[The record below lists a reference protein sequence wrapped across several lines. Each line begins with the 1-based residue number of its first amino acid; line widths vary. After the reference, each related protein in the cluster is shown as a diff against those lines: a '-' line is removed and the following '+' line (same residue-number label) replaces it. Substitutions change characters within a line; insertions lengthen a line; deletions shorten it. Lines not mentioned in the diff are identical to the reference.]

1 MLLSDLFN
9 TTEERIQFMV
19 GELQKTAE
27 SLGLPFNARPKT
39 FNSRLAQELGLWA
52 EDQGRGDTFHMAAF
66 HAYFADGVNLAKIP
80 ALLAIAAKAG
90 LNTKEAEQ
98 VLNNRSYKNN
108 VDLDWA
114 DSRFKAVNAI
124 PTFIM
129 GQHKLT
135 GAQSYH
141 VLEELVNEYNVPL
154 REEE

>member
-1 MLLSDLFN
+1 M
-9 TTEERIQFMV
+9 I
-19 GELQKTAE
+19 GELQKTAQ

-52 EDQGRGDTFHMAAF
+52 EDQGRGDLFHIAAF
-66 HAYFADGVNLAKIP
+66 HAYFADGVNLAKMP
-80 ALLAIAAKAG
+80 ELLIITKKAG
-90 LNTKEAEQ
+90 LDTKEAEQ
-98 VLNNRSYKNN
+98 VLSKRSYKEK

-114 DSRFKAVNAI
+114 DSRFKGVSAV

-141 VLEELVNEYNVPL
+141 VLEELVNLYDVPSKK
-154 REEE
+154 EE

>member
-39 FNSRLAQELGLWA
+39 YNSRLAQELGLWA
-52 EDQGRGDTFHMAAF
+52 EDQRRGDAFHMAAF

-80 ALLAIAAKAG
+80 ALLAIAKKAG

-114 DSRFKAVNAI
+114 DSRFKAVTAI

-135 GAQSYH
+135 GAQSYD

-154 REEE
+154 REVE

>member
-1 MLLSDLFN
+1 M
-9 TTEERIQFMV
+9 I
-19 GELQKTAE
+19 GELQKTAQ

-52 EDQGRGDTFHMAAF
+52 EDQGHGDLFHMAAF

-80 ALLAIAAKAG
+80 ELLTIAKKAG
-90 LNTKEAEQ
+90 LDTKEAEQ
-98 VLNNRSYKNN
+98 VLSKRSYKEK

-114 DSRFKAVNAI
+114 DSRFKGVSAV

-135 GAQSYH
+135 GAQSYQ
-141 VLEELVNEYNVPL
+141 VLEELVNLYDVPSKK
-154 REEE
+154 EE